1 MNTQMQRI
9 AQQSTAFG
17 LLMQGCQTD
26 VLEKV
31 AGVLGIMTPDMKGDR
46 GKVFTAIIEDF
57 AEGWE

>member
-1 MNTQMQRI
+1 
-9 AQQSTAFG
+9 
-17 LLMQGCQTD
+17 MQGCQTD